1 MIKTDNR
8 VTDVNIAYIGGG
20 SMGWAWGLMSDLAT
34 EEQMSGTVRLYDIDA
49 EAAKRNEKIGLRLQK
64 NAGVK
69 SHWDYKA
76 VGSLQEALTGTDFV
90 VISILPAT
98 FDQMETDV
106 HLPEKYGIYQAVG
119 DTVGPG
125 GLVRALRTIPMYV
138 EIAEAI
144 KKWAPEAWVINYT
157 NPMTL
162 CTRTL
167 YEVFPQIKAFGC
179 CHEVFGTQDLLK
191 SALADIEGI
200 EAPHRRDIKVNV
212 LGINHFTWL
221 DKATYE
227 GRDLFPVYRKF
238 VEKYYES
245 GFEKTAK
252 GHWLNDFFSS
262 ANRVKFDLFKRYGI
276 IAAAGDRHLA
286 EFCPPWYLKD
296 PDTASSWMFSLTPV
310 SWRKTNLVERRE
322 KGNRLISGEE
332 TFELKLTGEDGILQM
347 KAIVGLGDFVTNVNL
362 PNYGQ
367 ISNLPMGA
375 VVETNAVFSRNNVR
389 PVNAGA
395 LPDDVQ
401 SLVYRHVV
409 NQETT
414 LKAALKKDK
423 DLAFRAFA
431 NDPLMTA
438 SLRDAWQLF
447 IEMLQATK
455 AYLPG
460 WNLDQSAMHPGKAS
474 CPSGRK

>member
-1 MIKTDNR
+1 MIKENNR
-8 VTDVNIAYIGGG
+8 VTDIQIAYIGGG

-34 EEQMSGTVRLYDIDA
+34 EEQLSGKVRLYDIDRD
-49 EAAKRNEKIGLRLQK
+49 AAIRNEKIGLKLQQHP
-64 NAGVK
+64 GVK
-69 SHWDYKA
+69 SHWDYQA
-76 VGSLQEALTGTDFV
+76 VGSLQEALEGADFV

-98 FDQMETDV
+98 FDEMESDV
-106 HLPEKYGIYQAVG
+106 HLPEKYGIYQSVG

-144 KKWAPEAWVINYT
+144 KKWSPEAWVINYT

-191 SALADIEGI
+191 SALFDIEGI
-200 EAPHRRDIKVNV
+200 EAPNRRDIRVNV

-221 DKATYE
+221 DSATYE

-238 VEKYYES
+238 VDKYYET
-245 GFEKTAK
+245 GFEKTKK
-252 GHWLNDFFSS
+252 GHWMNDFFAS
-262 ANRVKFDLFKRYGI
+262 ANRVKFDLFQRYGI

-296 PDTASSWMFSLTPV
+296 PDTARSWMFGLTPV
-310 SWRKTNLVERRE
+310 SWRKQNLIERRE
-322 KGNRLISGEE
+322 KSDRLLSGEE
-332 TFELKLTGEDGILQM
+332 AFELKLTGEDGILQI
-347 KAIVGLGDFVTNVNL
+347 KALVGLGDFITNVNL

-367 ISNLPMGA
+367 ISNLPMGV
-375 VVETNAVFSRNNVR
+375 VVETNAVFSHNAVR
-389 PVNAGA
+389 PVAAGS
-395 LPDDVQ
+395 LPDDVH

-414 LKAALKKDK
+414 LKAAFRKDK
-423 DLAFRAFA
+423 ELAFRAFA
-431 NDPLMTA
+431 NDPLVTL
-438 SLRDAWQLF
+438 SIRDARKLF
-447 IEMLQATK
+447 NEMLSATK

-460 WNLDQSAMHPGKAS
+460 WDIE
-474 CPSGRK
+474 